1 MASGASTL
9 FLVLVG
15 LALLASL
22 VVVLVRTAGRSA
34 RQDTR
39 DESVA
44 QTWSTAVPWLVGLV
58 ILVVVLVGL
67 YWLMG

>member
-22 VVVLVRTAGRSA
+22 VVVLVRTAGHSA
-34 RQDTR
+34 RQDSR
-39 DESVA
+39 DEPAA